1 MPLTRENT
9 EFVYNAVYLVAI
21 VSVLVSTSEFLA
33 KGTTRCLSH
42 VYGKW
47 LVEKPAI
54 TSPA

>member
-1 MPLTRENT
+1 V
-9 EFVYNAVYLVAI
+9 FVYSAVYLVAI

-33 KGTTRCLSH
+33 KGTNLVSPH